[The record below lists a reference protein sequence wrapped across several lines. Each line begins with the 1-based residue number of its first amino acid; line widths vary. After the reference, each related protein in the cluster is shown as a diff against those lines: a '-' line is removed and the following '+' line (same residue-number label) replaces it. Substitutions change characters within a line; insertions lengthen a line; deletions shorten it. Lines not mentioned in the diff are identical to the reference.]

1 MTGIKGVNLVDEKK
15 GRQMV
20 KDRRLVVSFE
30 RGSRVV
36 RYSHLVRLGWLDCII
51 MLTTLEFSLLIFS
64 IVSYRIRSVKYK
76 LRY

>member
-1 MTGIKGVNLVDEKK
+1 MDEKK

-20 KDRRLVVSFE
+20 TDRRRVVSFE

-36 RYSHLVRLGWLDCII
+36 RRSHLVRLGWLDCII
-51 MLTTLEFSLLIFS
+51 TLTTLEFFL
-64 IVSYRIRSVKYK
+64 SYFFDRIQVVTYE